1 MKKTKPHLY
10 LPIEILVRELN
21 SKIFLSLKASLKG
34 YRVYIGTKKGIDRIL
49 DEKIKTRRSGIY
61 FYKSQILKNR
71 KYIQKIKKT
80 CESFIVLD
88 EELGTGVY
96 DIKESLKE
104 RAVFAEDT
112 EKFFLIGKKM
122 LSNIKKYSP
131 KFYNISKV
139 TGWLKYELYKKKNI
153 KIFKKEATEIKKQ
166 YGSFYLFSSN
176 FGTLSDDGLNYKI
189 KAGKVKK
196 SNTKNIMYFKRS
208 IKDFQFIKNE
218 FNSKSKKINI
228 VIRPHPADAFH
239 SDWYKNINQS
249 RSLKI
254 AFDNDIVPWIIA
266 SKGLIHRGCSTSV
279 DAVLLNKPTFYLKSK
294 RKFPTNEST
303 LPSRISHKIN
313 SLNDILYIKKKKAGP
328 NIIKNILSKEIYNIE
343 NNNSAYKILEEIEKL
358 KITKELPV
366 KINYYKNMKTY
377 FKFYIS
383 TFIKLFFKN
392 NVLDFKSAG
401 KFNKKII
408 CDKISLLSK
417 NNKLLIREVSIDVFE
432 IEKK

>member
-1 MKKTKPHLY
+1 MKKAKPHLY

-34 YRVYIGTKKGIDRIL
+34 YRVYLGTKKGIDRIL

-61 FYKSQILKNR
+61 FNKSQIVQNR

-80 CESFIVLD
+80 CESFIVSD

-96 DIKESLKE
+96 DIKECLKE

-131 KFYNISKV
+131 NFYNISKV

-153 KIFKKEATEIKKQ
+153 KIFKKEVAEIKKE

-176 FGTLSDDGLNYKI
+176 LGTLSADGLNYRI
-189 KAGKVKK
+189 KAGQVKK
-196 SNTKNIMYFKRS
+196 SNTKRIMHFKKS
-208 IKDFQFIKNE
+208 IKTFQLIKDE

-228 VIRPHPADAFH
+228 VIRPHPSDAFH
-239 SDWYKNINQS
+239 SDWYRNINQN

-254 AFDNDIVPWIIA
+254 VFDKDIVPWIIA
-266 SKGLIHRGCSTSV
+266 SKGLIHRGCSTAV

-294 RKFPTNEST
+294 RKFSTNENT

-313 SLNDILYIKKKKAGP
+313 SLNDLLYIKKKIGY
-328 NIIKNILSKEIYNIE
+328 NIFKNFLSKEIYNIE
-343 NNNSAYKILEEIEKL
+343 NNNSADKILEEIEKL

-366 KINYYKNMKTY
+366 KIDYYKNMKTY
-377 FKFYIS
+377 FRFYIT

-392 NVLDFKSAG
+392 NVLDFKSSG

-417 NNKLLIREVSIDVFE
+417 NKKLLIREVSVDVFE